1 MRHIAFAAAITLA
14 ALSAAPSLADAP
26 TPRLKPQYETASA
39 PSEAGAFD
47 PGRIGFTATFRGELD
62 VDYRVFALFLIPGE
76 AVSVETSEPV
86 RFAYDGEDLD
96 EPASRREIRAP
107 AAPGHAPAR
116 LVAANG
122 EVMVLNVLVTTPA
135 AGRLVDGYLLGDYPA
150 ELYRNDPV
158 YAAPTHFMQSSG
170 QLADIQVSPHFTLG
184 QFRCKQPTNGA
195 EYLIVSERLLLKLE
209 RVLEAVNESGY
220 RADGFTV
227 MSGFRTPA
235 YNASI
240 GNGRFSRH
248 IYGGAADVF
257 IDTDGDGWMDDLN
270 GDGQSTRDD
279 AAILFDIVERLAR
292 SEDFAPYLG
301 GLGEYGATSWRT
313 PFVHIDERGWRARWG
328 RPATG

>member
-1 MRHIAFAAAITLA
+1 MRHIAFAAAVTLA
-14 ALSAAPSLADAP
+14 ALCSAPSLADAP
-26 TPRLKPQYETASA
+26 TPRLKPEPDMVSA
-39 PSEAGAFD
+39 PAGAGAFD
-47 PGRIGFTATFRGELD
+47 AGRIGFTATFRGELD
-62 VDYRVFALFLIPGE
+62 VDYRVFALFLMPGE
-76 AVSVETSEPV
+76 AITVETTEPV
-86 RFAYDGEDLD
+86 RFAYEGESLD
-96 EPASRREIRAP
+96 SPAASRTIRAP
-107 AAPGHAPAR
+107 NVSGHAPAR
-116 LVAANG
+116 LVSASG
-122 EVMVLNVLVTTPA
+122 EVMVLNILVTVPA
-135 AGRLVDGYLLGDYPA
+135 AGSHVNGYQLGDYPS

-158 YAAPTHFMQSSG
+158 YAAPTHFVRSSG
-170 QLADIQVSPHFTLG
+170 DFADIEVSPHFTLG
-184 QFRCKQPTNGA
+184 QFRCKQPADGA

-220 RADGFTV
+220 RTDGLTV

-270 GDGQSTRDD
+270 GDGQSTRAD
-279 AAILFDIVERLAR
+279 AAILYDIVERLAR
-292 SEDFAPYLG
+292 ADDFAPYLG